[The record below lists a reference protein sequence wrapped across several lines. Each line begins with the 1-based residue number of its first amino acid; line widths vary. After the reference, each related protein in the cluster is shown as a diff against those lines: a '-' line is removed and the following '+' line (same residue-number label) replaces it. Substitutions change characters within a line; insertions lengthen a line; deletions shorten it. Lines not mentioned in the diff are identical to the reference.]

1 MNLHRIGAVALA
13 IVVLAACSATDQ
25 RISNNEALFNS
36 YPPDVQAMIKSNRI
50 AKGFDQTQVYLAFG
64 NADSTKNE
72 DGIESWIYTEVH
84 QKYVQTKKDVHK
96 YALEVKE
103 YHDALHNGEL
113 ATEPST
119 EETIKLYRTRVARVV
134 QFGDG
139 HVDSWTEPGDEWLD
153 DWHQ

>member
-1 MNLHRIGAVALA
+1 MNLYRIGAVALA

-25 RISNNEALFNS
+25 RISNNEALYNS

-50 AKGFDQTQVYLAFG
+50 AKGFDQTQVYLAYG
-64 NADSTKNE
+64 NADSTKSDSGSE
-72 DGIESWIYTEVH
+72 AWIYTEKH
-84 QKYVQTKKDVHK
+84 KKYVQTKKDVHK

-103 YHDALHNGEL
+103 YHDALNRGEL

-119 EETIKLYRTRVARVV
+119 EETITLFRTRVARVV
-134 QFGDG
+134 NFQDG
-139 HVDSWTEPGDEWLD
+139 HVDSWTEPGDKWLD